1 MMSLFGKN
9 VEGSGRVITET
20 RPTPEFHAVALDTI
34 GTLILDQGTSAALV
48 VEGEDNILA
57 EIKTEVDAGRLI
69 INAPESNLR
78 LHPTQPLVYRL
89 TVPVVDEI
97 ALSSSGSIEA
107 GSLNLPRLAVRLNG
121 TGSLA
126 LAQLTAQALTIGANG
141 SGAVTVPQLA
151 TATVEVSLSG
161 SGSVTL
167 AGHTQ
172 QQTVNL
178 SGSGRHTA
186 ADLASQDA
194 QVRVSGSGSVL
205 VRVQATLLAQL
216 SGSGSISYIGNPTVT
231 QQRTGSGRVHQQA
244 ED

>member
-1 MMSLFGKN
+1 MTDDGL
-9 VEGSGRVITET
+9 
-20 RPTPEFHAVALDTI
+20 
-34 GTLILDQGTSAALV
+34 
-48 VEGEDNILA
+48 
-57 EIKTEVDAGRLI
+57 
-69 INAPESNLR
+69 
-78 LHPTQPLVYRL
+78 
-89 TVPVVDEI
+89 
-97 ALSSSGSIEA
+97 
-107 GSLNLPRLAVRLNG
+107 
-121 TGSLA
+121 
-126 LAQLTAQALTIGANG
+126 
-141 SGAVTVPQLA
+141 
-151 TATVEVSLSG
+151 LSG
-161 SGSVTL
+161 SGTVTL

-205 VRVQATLLAQL
+205 VRVQATLLAQI